1 MRIAVCD
8 DNIEFLQRL
17 STLLNMYSE
26 ENHCVVEYKTFT
38 NPLELVMQME
48 KGIHYDVILLDICMP
63 GMNGIQCA
71 KDIRM
76 YDNLVKIIFLTSS
89 TEYAVESYSVKAHN
103 YLLKP
108 IQKDN
113 LFSVLRQL
121 KKEED
126 ITEKKFFILKSK
138 TGITKIFLEK
148 LEYCELIN
156 RKLVLHLNNNEE
168 YESTLRMN
176 ELEESLDGFG
186 MFLRPHRSFLI
197 NMDYIQSL
205 TTHSIVM
212 ESGVKIPVPR
222 EKYAQIK
229 QIYMEYIFQGKD
241 AIVLGD

>member
-8 DNIEFLQRL
+8 DNIEFLQEL
-17 STLLNMYSE
+17 SNLLNIYGE
-26 ENHCVVEYKTFT
+26 DNHRMVEYKTFT

-48 KGIHYDVILLDICMP
+48 KGVHYDIILLDICMP

-76 YDNLVKIIFLTSS
+76 YDNLVKIVFLTSS

-108 IQKDN
+108 IQKEN

-121 KKEED
+121 EKEED
-126 ITEKKFFILKSK
+126 VMEKKFFILKSK

-148 LEYCELIN
+148 LEYCEVIN
-156 RKLVLHLNNNEE
+156 RKLVLHLVNNEE

-176 ELEESLDGFG
+176 ELEENLEGFR
-186 MFLRPHRSFLI
+186 MFLRPHRSFLV

-229 QIYMEYIFQGKD
+229 QTYMEYVFREKD

>member
-1 MRIAVCD
+1 M
-8 DNIEFLQRL
+8 
-17 STLLNMYSE
+17 
-26 ENHCVVEYKTFT
+26 
-38 NPLELVMQME
+38 
-48 KGIHYDVILLDICMP
+48 
-63 GMNGIQCA
+63 
-71 KDIRM
+71 
-76 YDNLVKIIFLTSS
+76 
-89 TEYAVESYSVKAHN
+89 
-103 YLLKP
+103 
-108 IQKDN
+108 
-113 LFSVLRQL
+113 
-121 KKEED
+121 
-126 ITEKKFFILKSK
+126 
-138 TGITKIFLEK
+138 
-148 LEYCELIN
+148 IN

-176 ELEESLDGFG
+176 ELEEKLQDFG